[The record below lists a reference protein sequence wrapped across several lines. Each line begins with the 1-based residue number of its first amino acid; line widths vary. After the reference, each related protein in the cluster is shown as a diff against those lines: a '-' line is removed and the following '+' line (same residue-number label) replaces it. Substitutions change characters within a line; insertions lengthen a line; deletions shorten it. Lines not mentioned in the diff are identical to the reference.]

1 MKNFA
6 LVMGLLFLSARA
18 HSYPKSEQISPPPP
32 LLEIMKKSCFGPTN
46 SASNVD
52 LLYQI

>member
-18 HSYPKSEQISPPPP
+18 HSYPKSEQIAPPP
-32 LLEIMKKSCFGPTN
+32 LPEIMKKSCFGPTN